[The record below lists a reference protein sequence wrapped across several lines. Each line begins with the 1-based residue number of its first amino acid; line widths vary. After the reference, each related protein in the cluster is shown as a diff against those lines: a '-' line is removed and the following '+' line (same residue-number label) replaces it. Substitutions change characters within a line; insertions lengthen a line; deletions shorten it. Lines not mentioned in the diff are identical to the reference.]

1 MAGMKLYR
9 VLKELEKK
17 ANDLGFRFCFSQ
29 YRYDSEHDVIA
40 LQPLDDRLP
49 VYSRDAE
56 IYTGTHSEVQNFLR
70 GIEWARKYDELIG
83 AMPKNRR
90 EQYEAKEVARQE
102 RIKYN
107 KEKAETFK
115 ILKKEHV

>member
-9 VLKELEKK
+9 ELKELEKR
-17 ANDLGFRFCFSQ
+17 ATDLGFRFCFSQ
-29 YRYDSEHDVIA
+29 YRFDTEHDVIS
-40 LQPLDDRLP
+40 LQPIEGRLP
-49 VYSRDAE
+49 VYTRDAE
-56 IYTGTHSEVQNFLR
+56 LFTGTHSEVRNFLR

-90 EQYEAKEVARQE
+90 GQYEAKEVARLE

-115 ILKKEHV
+115 TLKKEHV